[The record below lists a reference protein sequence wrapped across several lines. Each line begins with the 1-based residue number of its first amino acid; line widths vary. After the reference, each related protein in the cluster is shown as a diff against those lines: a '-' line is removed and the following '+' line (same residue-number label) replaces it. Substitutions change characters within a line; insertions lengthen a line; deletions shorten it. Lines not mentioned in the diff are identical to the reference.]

1 MTFIIT
7 VRGTKGYGIDYGVID
22 PFPFNE
28 IECTPNRLGESVLYA
43 LRNHSSQ
50 WEDSILSV
58 KIKGELS

>member
-1 MTFIIT
+1 MTFIVT

-28 IECTPNRLGESVLYA
+28 IECTPNRLGESILYA
-43 LRNHSSQ
+43 LRNYSSQ